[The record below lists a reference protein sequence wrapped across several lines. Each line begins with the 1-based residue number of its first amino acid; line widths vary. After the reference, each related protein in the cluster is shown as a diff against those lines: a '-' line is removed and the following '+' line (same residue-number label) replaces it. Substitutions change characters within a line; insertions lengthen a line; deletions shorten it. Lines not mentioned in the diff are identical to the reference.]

1 MCIILTLIIYIM
13 KQKLLLILLV
23 TLSAVQAQEI
33 THVDFDTNNSNIVF
47 NSWNT
52 SSTFSKVSNP
62 VSDATNSSAFVGQ
75 FTAGTN
81 NDIGIGVIDPT
92 NVFTSPFNLES
103 NSIFKMKVFSTE
115 EIDVIFH
122 LENSPDYGN
131 NIEVTASVGASDIN
145 KWTELIFDFSS
156 SSNIFMNNIVLKIGG
171 SNTTE
176 GDVYLFDDIKGPE
189 LYTSPAQEYN
199 PTNSA
204 TDISIATN
212 LEITSNGKFRN
223 LDDSEITDLTSKVAL
238 KVGGSN
244 GTDVAFTAIINSDK
258 NKITIDPSSDL
269 DNSTT
274 YWYGVVD
281 GAIEYSTD
289 APVTSVSAI
298 FATKAAVTGD
308 INEMLFDFDTT
319 NADIGFGSWGGV
331 GFAKIVN
338 PDKSGINVSDNVGEY
353 TYNGNDAGL
362 ENNLVNGATP
372 LSPFDFSETAF
383 IKVKVWVSKPV
394 GVSIKL
400 QNYPDY
406 GQGYEQM
413 IEVTEINTWVEVV
426 FNYGAITATIY
437 DRAQIYFDKDASGG
451 SSIGDKYYF
460 DDYLKSNVPP
470 AIENTYSPTSGATD
484 VSEFA
489 TPTITSNFQF
499 RNLDDSSIT
508 DVSSYVELR
517 KDDASG
523 ELVAIT
529 AALSA
534 DNSSITISPSDILA
548 VNTTYWY
555 GIKDDVIE
563 YKETNTAVTGL
574 SATFTTVATAVS
586 MVTYNDFDGASLTT
600 VSESMGETPGAY
612 ETVADPE
619 NGTNMVTKWTKGNTW
634 GGWERI
640 HFQLNT
646 AFDASKD
653 DIFSFRVYS
662 PVKTGIRFKLAD
674 AKEDGD
680 ITAQF
685 ETDEEIILE
694 NQWQTV
700 YLNTSELADGISLDH
715 VFIFLGRGD
724 TADTTFYIDDLK
736 GPQLQGTAS
745 VNDFDK
751 TSFQFFPNPAKDIIN
766 FINIDGK
773 KEIKI
778 FDINSKQ
785 ILKKTINSNE
795 LSIEKL
801 KPGFYFME
809 INGQYKKLIKE

>member
-1 MCIILTLIIYIM
+1 M

-23 TLSAVQAQEI
+23 TFSAVKAQET
-33 THVDFDTNNSNIVF
+33 THVDFDTSNASIVF
-47 NSWNT
+47 NSWNA
-52 SSTFSKVSNP
+52 SSTFAKVANP
-62 VSDATNSSAFVGQ
+62 ASDATNSSAFVGQ

-92 NVFTSPFNLES
+92 TVFTSPFNLES

-145 KWTELIFDFSS
+145 KWTELIFDFSNF
-156 SSNIFMNNIVLKIGG
+156 SNIFMNNIVLKIGG

-176 GDVYLFDDIKGPE
+176 GDVYFFDDIKGPE
-189 LYTSPAQEYN
+189 LYTSPAQQYSPAN
-199 PTNSA
+199 GD
-204 TDISIATN
+204 TDSTISTN
-212 LEITSNGKFRN
+212 LEISTNDFFRN

-238 KVGGSN
+238 KVGDSN

-258 NKITIDPSSDL
+258 NKITIDPASDL

-289 APVTSVSAI
+289 APVTGVAAS
-298 FATKAAVTGD
+298 FATKAAVIGD

-362 ENNLVNGATP
+362 ENDLVNDATP

-426 FNYGAITATIY
+426 FNYGAITATNY

-470 AIENTYSPTSGATD
+470 AVENTYSPTSGATD

-489 TPTITSNFQF
+489 TPTIASNFQF
-499 RNLDDSSIT
+499 RNLDDSTIT

-619 NGTNMVTKWTKGNTW
+619 DGTNMVTKWTKGNTW

-646 AFDASKD
+646 PFDATKD

-662 PVKTGIRFKLAD
+662 SVKTNFMFKIAD
-674 AKEDGD
+674 AKGDSDQNANFEIYGD
-680 ITAQF
+680 IIAA
-685 ETDEEIILE
+685 
-694 NQWQTV
+694 NQWQTI
-700 YLNTSELADGISLDH
+700 YIDTSELADGVSFDH
-715 VFIFLGRGD
+715 VFIFIGPGNGD
-724 TADTTFYIDDLK
+724 ITGDFYIDDLK

-745 VNDFDK
+745 INDFDK
-751 TSFQFFPNPAKDIIN
+751 TIFKFHPNPAKDIIN

>member
-1 MCIILTLIIYIM
+1 M

-23 TLSAVQAQEI
+23 TFSAVKAQET
-33 THVDFDTNNSNIVF
+33 THVDFDTSNASIVF
-47 NSWNT
+47 NSWNA
-52 SSTFSKVSNP
+52 SSTFAKVANP
-62 VSDATNSSAFVGQ
+62 ASDATNSSAFVGQ

-92 NVFTSPFNLES
+92 TVFTSPFNLES

-145 KWTELIFDFSS
+145 KWTELIFDFSNF
-156 SSNIFMNNIVLKIGG
+156 SNIFMNNIVLKIGG

-176 GDVYLFDDIKGPE
+176 GDVYFFDDIKGPE
-189 LYTSPAQEYN
+189 LYTSPAQQYSPAN
-199 PTNSA
+199 GD
-204 TDISIATN
+204 TDSTISTN

-238 KVGGSN
+238 KVGDAN

-258 NKITIDPSSDL
+258 NKITIDPASDL

-289 APVTSVSAI
+289 APVTGVAAS
-298 FATKAAVTGD
+298 FATKAAVIGD

-338 PDKSGINVSDNVGEY
+338 PDKSGINLSDNVGEY

-362 ENNLVNGATP
+362 ENDLVNDATP

-426 FNYGAITATIY
+426 FNYGAITATNY

-470 AIENTYSPTSGATD
+470 AVENTYSPTSGATD

-489 TPTITSNFQF
+489 TPTIASNFQF
-499 RNLDDSSIT
+499 RNLDDSTIT

-534 DNSSITISPSDILA
+534 DNYSITISPSDILA

-619 NGTNMVTKWTKGNTW
+619 DGTNMVTKWTKGNTW

-646 AFDASKD
+646 PFDATKD

-662 PVKTGIRFKLAD
+662 SVKTNFMFKIAD
-674 AKEDGD
+674 AKGDSDQNANFEIYGD
-680 ITAQF
+680 IIAA
-685 ETDEEIILE
+685 
-694 NQWQTV
+694 NQWQTI
-700 YLNTSELADGISLDH
+700 YIDTSELADGVSFDH
-715 VFIFLGRGD
+715 VFIFIGPGNGD
-724 TADTTFYIDDLK
+724 ITGDFYIDDLK

-745 VNDFDK
+745 INDFDK
-751 TSFQFFPNPAKDIIN
+751 TIFKFHPNPAKDIIN

>member
-1 MCIILTLIIYIM
+1 M

-23 TLSAVQAQEI
+23 TFSAVKAQET
-33 THVDFDTNNSNIVF
+33 THVDFDTSNASIVF
-47 NSWNT
+47 NSWNA
-52 SSTFSKVSNP
+52 SSTFAKVANP
-62 VSDATNSSAFVGQ
+62 ASDATNSSAFVGQ

-92 NVFTSPFNLES
+92 TVFTSPFNLES

-145 KWTELIFDFSS
+145 KWTELIFDFSNF
-156 SSNIFMNNIVLKIGG
+156 SNIFMNNIVLKIGG

-176 GDVYLFDDIKGPE
+176 GDVYFFDDIKGPE
-189 LYTSPAQEYN
+189 LYTSPAQQYSPAN
-199 PTNSA
+199 GD
-204 TDISIATN
+204 TDSTISTN
-212 LEITSNGKFRN
+212 LEISTNDFFRN

-238 KVGGSN
+238 KVGDAN

-258 NKITIDPSSDL
+258 NKITIDPASDL

-289 APVTSVSAI
+289 APVTGVAAS
-298 FATKAAVTGD
+298 FATKAAVIGD

-362 ENNLVNGATP
+362 ENDLVNDATP

-426 FNYGAITATIY
+426 FNYGAITATNY

-470 AIENTYSPTSGATD
+470 AVENTYSPTSGATD

-489 TPTITSNFQF
+489 TPTIASNFQF
-499 RNLDDSSIT
+499 RNLDDSTIT

-534 DNSSITISPSDILA
+534 DNYSITISPSDILA

-586 MVTYNDFDGASLTT
+586 MLTYNDFDGASLTT

-619 NGTNMVTKWTKGNTW
+619 DGTNMVTKWTKGNTW

-646 AFDASKD
+646 PFDATKD

-662 PVKTGIRFKLAD
+662 SVKTNFMFKIAD
-674 AKEDGD
+674 AKGDSDQNANFEIYGD
-680 ITAQF
+680 IIAA
-685 ETDEEIILE
+685 
-694 NQWQTV
+694 NQWQTI
-700 YLNTSELADGISLDH
+700 YIDTSELADGVSFDH
-715 VFIFLGRGD
+715 VFIFIGPGNGD
-724 TADTTFYIDDLK
+724 ITGDFYIDDLK

-745 VNDFDK
+745 INDFDK
-751 TSFQFFPNPAKDIIN
+751 TIFKFHPNPAKDIIN